1 MNRFK
6 IALFSLLCIAI
17 QPLVS
22 QNSLNFDGVDDRV
35 NCGNG
40 SSLQF
45 SGSLFSV
52 EAWIYP
58 TFFSTYVYENNI
70 VVKEDN
76 SNDAGFMLR
85 TGEGGKLNFAL
96 GDGGGGW
103 NELTSATAVLSLN
116 QWQHV
121 AGTYDGSY
129 LRIFVDGKQIDSLS
143 YSGTLSKNGVDMTI
157 GDHNTYN
164 RPFFGQIDEVR
175 VWEVY
180 RTPKEISDNLKKE
193 FCSTQKGL
201 VAYYKFNHGTAA
213 GSNSTV
219 TSLTDYSGNSNTG
232 TLENFAL
239 TGSGSNW
246 VKGASLTVGFTTTN
260 STLSRCNTYTSPSK
274 KYTWTAS
281 GNYTDT
287 VKNVMGCDSILKI
300 NLTINKSTS
309 SVLNVTAC
317 RSYTSPSKK
326 FVWTK
331 SGKYYDK
338 LVNSKGCDSNITVNL
353 TFNFTTTNVKA
364 SACNLYVSPS
374 GKYSTF
380 FSGTITDTLSDRLGC
395 DSILIIDVTILN
407 SSYATIKSSA
417 CKPLRSP
424 SGKFVMGN
432 TGNFAD
438 TIKNKAGCD
447 SVIEIQFKLLSTQA
461 VLNIKACQPIKSPS
475 GKYTYTKSG
484 IYKDTIINK
493 AGCDSALT
501 INVSIGRASN
511 SSISV
516 NACRSYLVPSRKR
529 TIYVAGTYAD
539 TIPNKSGC
547 DSIIEIKLSFLTTTG
562 TLTTTAC
569 KSMLSPSGK
578 YRYTANGTYT
588 DTIKNKK
595 GCDSIIQI
603 NLTIWKPNTTI
614 QQDGGTLIASATG
627 VTYQWLD
634 CDKAKAKVQGETS
647 QKFVCWQNGK
657 YTVEITENGCKDTG
671 NCITVTNASAKTI
684 ISNKLL
690 IHPNPSNGMVSIS
703 GIEGLKNTTLQLIG
717 MDGRVVKQFT
727 FKPTAVLNLYIRDVM
742 PGTYTLKAFQEG
754 RIFTEKFI
762 LIPR

>member
-6 IALFSLLCIAI
+6 LALFSLFCIAI
-17 QPLVS
+17 QPVVS

-45 SGSLFSV
+45 SGSNFSV
-52 EAWIYP
+52 EAWVYP
-58 TFFSTYVYENNI
+58 TYFSTYVYENNI
-70 VVKEDN
+70 IVKEDN

-129 LRIFVDGKQIDSLS
+129 MRIFVDGKQIDSLS
-143 YSGTLSKNGVDMTI
+143 YSGTLGKNSVDMTI
-157 GDHNTYN
+157 GDHNNYS
-164 RPFFGQIDEVR
+164 RPFYGQIDEVR
-175 VWEVY
+175 VWDAY
-180 RTPKEISDNLKKE
+180 RTPKQIYDNFKLE
-193 FCSTQKGL
+193 FCTAQKGL
-201 VAYYKFNHGTAA
+201 AAYYKFNQGTAG

-219 TSLTDYSGNSNTG
+219 TTLTDFSGNSNKG

-246 VKGASLTVGFTTTN
+246 VKGATLSVGYTIT
-260 STLSRCNTYTSPSK
+260 STSISRCNSYTSPSK

-281 GNYTDT
+281 GNYQDT
-287 VKNVMGCDSILKI
+287 VKNVMDCDSILKI

-317 RSYTSPSKK
+317 KSYTSPSKK
-326 FVWTK
+326 YTWTK
-331 SGKYYDK
+331 SGKYYDR
-338 LVNSKGCDSNITVNL
+338 LTNSKGCDSNITINL
-353 TFNFTTTNVKA
+353 TFNSTTTNVKVT
-364 SACNLYVSPS
+364 ACNNYVSPT
-374 GKYSTF
+374 GKYNTF
-380 FSGTITDTLSDRLGC
+380 FSGTIIDTLNDRKGC

-407 SSYATIKSSA
+407 STYATLKTSS

-424 SGKFVMGN
+424 SGKFIMSN
-432 TGNFAD
+432 TGTYAD

-447 SVIEIQFKLLSTQA
+447 SIMEIQFKLLSSQA
-461 VLNIKACQPIKSPS
+461 LITLKACGPIKSPS
-475 GKYTYTKSG
+475 GKFTYSKSG

-501 INVSIGRASN
+501 LNVSIGKATSASIAV
-511 SSISV
+511 S
-516 NACRSYLVPSRKR
+516 ACRSYQVPSKR
-529 TIYVAGTYAD
+529 RTLYTAGVYAD
-539 TIPNKSGC
+539 TIVNKSGC
-547 DSIIEIKLSFLTTTG
+547 DSVIQITLTFLTTQASINS
-562 TLTTTAC
+562 TAC

-578 YRYTANGTYT
+578 YRYKFTGTYT
-588 DTIKNKK
+588 DTIKNKT

-614 QQDGGTLIASATG
+614 QQDGGILIAGATG
-627 VTYQWLD
+627 VVYQWLD
-634 CDKAKAKVQGETS
+634 CDKAKSKVIGETA

-671 NCITVTNASAKTI
+671 SCINVTNASVMNAAPK
-684 ISNKLL
+684 KLL
-690 IHPNPSNGMVSIS
+690 IYPNPS
-703 GIEGLKNTTLQLIG
+703 EGKITIDGLEKIKNTTVQIEG
-717 MDGRVVKQFT
+717 MDGRVVKQFLFEQT
-727 FKPTAVLNLYIRDVM
+727 GILHLNIRDIR
-742 PGTYTLKAFQEG
+742 PGTYILKAFQANQTY
-754 RIFTEKFI
+754 TEKLI
-762 LIPR
+762 LIP

>member
-6 IALFSLLCIAI
+6 LALFSLFCIAI
-17 QPLVS
+17 QPVVS

-45 SGSLFSV
+45 SGSNFSV
-52 EAWIYP
+52 EAWVYP
-58 TFFSTYVYENNI
+58 TYFSTYVYENNI
-70 VVKEDN
+70 IVKEDN

-129 LRIFVDGKQIDSLS
+129 MRIFVDGKQIDSLS
-143 YSGTLSKNGVDMTI
+143 YSGTLGKNSVDMTI
-157 GDHNTYN
+157 GDHNNYS
-164 RPFFGQIDEVR
+164 RPFYGQIDEVR
-175 VWEVY
+175 VWDAY
-180 RTPKEISDNLKKE
+180 RTPKQIYDNFKLE
-193 FCSTQKGL
+193 FCTAQKGL
-201 VAYYKFNHGTAA
+201 AAYYKFNQGTAG

-219 TSLTDYSGNSNTG
+219 TTLTDFSGNSNKG

-246 VKGASLTVGFTTTN
+246 VKGATLSVGYTIT
-260 STLSRCNTYTSPSK
+260 STSISRCNSYTSPSK

-281 GNYTDT
+281 GNYQDT
-287 VKNVMGCDSILKI
+287 VKNVMDCDSILKI

-317 RSYTSPSKK
+317 KSYTSPSKK
-326 FVWTK
+326 YTWTK
-331 SGKYYDK
+331 SGKYYDR
-338 LVNSKGCDSNITVNL
+338 LTNSKGCDSNITINL
-353 TFNFTTTNVKA
+353 TFNSTTTNVKVT
-364 SACNLYVSPS
+364 ACNNYVSPT
-374 GKYSTF
+374 GKYNTF
-380 FSGTITDTLSDRLGC
+380 FSGTIIDTLNDRKGC

-407 SSYATIKSSA
+407 STYATLKTSS

-424 SGKFVMGN
+424 SGKFIMSN
-432 TGNFAD
+432 TGTYAD

-447 SVIEIQFKLLSTQA
+447 SIMEIQFKLLSSQA
-461 VLNIKACQPIKSPS
+461 LITLKACGPIKSPS
-475 GKYTYTKSG
+475 GKFTYSKSG

-501 INVSIGRASN
+501 LNVSIGKATSASIAV
-511 SSISV
+511 S
-516 NACRSYLVPSRKR
+516 ACRSYQVPSKR
-529 TIYVAGTYAD
+529 RTLYTAGVYAD
-539 TIPNKSGC
+539 TIVNKSGC
-547 DSIIEIKLSFLTTTG
+547 DSVIQITLTFLTTQASINS
-562 TLTTTAC
+562 TAC

-578 YRYTANGTYT
+578 YRYKFTGTYT

-614 QQDGGTLIASATG
+614 QQDGGILIAGATG
-627 VTYQWLD
+627 VVYQWLD
-634 CDKAKAKVQGETS
+634 CDKAKSKVIGETA

-671 NCITVTNASAKTI
+671 SCIIVTNASVDNTAPK
-684 ISNKLL
+684 KLL
-690 IHPNPSNGMVSIS
+690 IYPNPS
-703 GIEGLKNTTLQLIG
+703 EGKITIDGLEKIKNTTVQIEG
-717 MDGRVVKQFT
+717 MDGRVVKQFLFEQT
-727 FKPTAVLNLYIRDVM
+727 GILHLNIRDIR
-742 PGTYTLKAFQEG
+742 PGTYILKAFQANQTY
-754 RIFTEKFI
+754 TEKLI
-762 LIPR
+762 LIP